1 MQNYRV
7 PSILVVTAAL
17 IAIATACDDGPTR
30 PSSQDG
36 YMRSLAMTGPA
47 TIAPG
52 EVARFTLTATMAV
65 GGQRDLTDEA
75 VWRSSAPSMMSVN
88 KGVGT
93 GLALGE
99 SFISAVISGRTTTKP
114 VVVTP
119 AGTFRVRGSVMQ
131 ANSNTGIA
139 GATVEARA
147 PNGDVQETVTSTNGA
162 FVLYGVHAAAELVVR
177 HPLYDE
183 QRQGLSLTDH
193 GVVNVQ
199 LAPNAGNPAINGRYT
214 LTIGSSECPGVSS
227 TTPALP
233 GHMRQR
239 TYTAVIALQSNGRS
253 LQVTLEGATF
263 GPRRVGIGN
272 QFYGLT
278 QGGRVTFTL
287 WGPDDW
293 YYYYYAVNGP
303 DVIEQMDDGTYLI
316 YSGNAT
322 LDFSGTGLQGRL
334 TGAMRNARTPDS
346 SALLARCSGSFPM
359 TLSR

>member
-17 IAIATACDDGPTR
+17 IALAMGCDDGPTR
-30 PSSQDG
+30 PSSPDG
-36 YMRSLAMTGPA
+36 HMRNLAMTGPA

-52 EVARFTLTATMAV
+52 ETARYTLTATMPV

-75 VWRSSAPSMMSVN
+75 VWRTSAPSMMSVN

-99 SFISAVISGRTTTKP
+99 SFITAVISGRTTTKP

-119 AGTFRVRGSVMQ
+119 TGTYRLRGSVMQ
-131 ANSNTGIA
+131 VNSNTGIA

-147 PNGDVQETVTSTNGA
+147 PNGDVQETVTTANGS
-162 FVLYGVHAAAELVVR
+162 FVLYGVHPSAELVVR
-177 HPLYDE
+177 HLLFDE

-199 LAPNAGNPAINGRYT
+199 LAPNADSPAINGRYT

-227 TTPALP
+227 ATPALP

-239 TYTAVIALQSNGRS
+239 TYTAVIALQSNSRS
-253 LQVTLEGATF
+253 MQVTLEGATF

-272 QFYGLT
+272 QFFGLT
-278 QGGRVTFTL
+278 QGGRVTFNL

-293 YYYYYAVNGP
+293 YYYYYAVHGP

-316 YSGNAT
+316 YSGTAT

-334 TGAMRNARTPDS
+334 AGAMRNSRTTGS
-346 SALLARCSGSFPM
+346 SGLIARCSGSFPM
-359 TLSR
+359 TFTR

>member
-7 PSILVVTAAL
+7 LSILVVTATL
-17 IAIATACDDGPTR
+17 IAIATACDNGPTQ
-30 PSSQDG
+30 PSPQDG
-36 YMRSLAMTGPA
+36 HMRNLEMTGPA
-47 TIAPG
+47 TVAPG
-52 EVARFTLTATMAV
+52 EVARYTLTALMAV
-65 GGQRDLTDEA
+65 GGRRDLTEA
-75 VWRSSAPSMMSVN
+75 ATWQSSSPTKISVN

-99 SFISAVISGRTTTKP
+99 SFITAVVSGRTTTKP

-119 AGTFRVRGSVMQ
+119 TGTFRLRGSVMQ

-147 PNGDVQETVTSTNGA
+147 PNGDVQETATTSNGS

-199 LAPNAGNPAINGRYT
+199 LAPNQSNPAINGRYT
-214 LTIGSSECPGVSS
+214 LTIGSSECPGVTSS
-227 TTPALP
+227 TPALP

-239 TYTAVIALQSNGRS
+239 TYTAVIALQNNGRS
-253 LQVTLEGATF
+253 LQVTLEGASF
-263 GPRRVGIGN
+263 GPRRIGIAN
-272 QFYGLT
+272 QFSGST
-278 QGGRVTFTL
+278 QGGRVTFSL

-334 TGAMRNARTPDS
+334 IGAMRNARTPDS
-346 SALLARCSGSFPM
+346 GALLARCLGSIPM
-359 TLSR
+359 TFTR